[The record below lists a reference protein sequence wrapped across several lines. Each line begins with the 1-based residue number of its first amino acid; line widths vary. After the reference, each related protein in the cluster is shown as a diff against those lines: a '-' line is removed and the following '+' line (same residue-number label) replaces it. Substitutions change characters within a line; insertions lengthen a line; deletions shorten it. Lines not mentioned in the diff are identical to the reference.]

1 MIDFETMGRE
11 ELLTLLLRIA
21 AQRDDLLEACR
32 ILADELESAEL
43 SLEQEFGTGGRYYE
57 SRELKFGR
65 EVIARIEKGEEL

>member
-32 ILADELESAEL
+32 ILADELVSAEL
-43 SLEQEFGTGGRYYE
+43 SLEQEFGVGDRYQE
-57 SRELKFGR
+57 SAELKFGR
-65 EVIARIEKGEEL
+65 TVIARIEKGEEL